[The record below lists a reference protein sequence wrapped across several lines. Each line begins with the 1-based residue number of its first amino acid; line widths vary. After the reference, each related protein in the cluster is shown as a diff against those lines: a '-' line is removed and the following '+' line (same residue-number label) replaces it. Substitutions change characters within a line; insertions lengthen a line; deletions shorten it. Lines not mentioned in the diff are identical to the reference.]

1 MGLRRA
7 ETVRRRVK
15 RNLLQVPLSLGR
27 VDVGWVLLRSG
38 QMDVATWIGDLD
50 NLRVAIATATVVAPG
65 HPASPAYTYRHIVG
79 FDDTT

>member
-1 MGLRRA
+1 
-7 ETVRRRVK
+7 
-15 RNLLQVPLSLGR
+15 
-27 VDVGWVLLRSG
+27 
-38 QMDVATWIGDLD
+38 MDVATWIGDLD